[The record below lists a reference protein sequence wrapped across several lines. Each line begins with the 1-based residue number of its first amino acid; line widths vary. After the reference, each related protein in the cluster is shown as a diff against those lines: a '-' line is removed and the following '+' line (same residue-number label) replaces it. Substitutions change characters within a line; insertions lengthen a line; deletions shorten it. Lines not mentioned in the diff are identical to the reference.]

1 MRYTS
6 VMSVRER
13 LDGIG
18 LVGER
23 RALAVLIFAF
33 YFILYLLVAIA
44 DTSGWSRAFGGL
56 AATYGLAAFSLTAGW
71 FWARW
76 YASGIAWSG
85 VMMGVLALVMGGV
98 NGIFL
103 FFLGTHLFCVLG
115 LMGAKMAA
123 AYDQKPAW
131 REKYQ
136 LDEQGVIRVRRAVTR
151 AAAALPSLV
160 VWALA
165 PRSDAATAA
174 ITVAGALGLI
184 GLIRMRSFGPLLL
197 AGSAVGAAI
206 TALACKTCAPTLSI
220 AGATLRPTAW
230 IGLIAAVILFAASA
244 PFARPIVRYL
254 RRD

>member
-1 MRYTS
+1 
-6 VMSVRER
+6 MSVREK

-23 RALAVLIFAF
+23 RALAVLVFAF
-33 YFILYLLVAIA
+33 YFILYLLVALA
-44 DTSGWSRAFGGL
+44 DQSGWRRAFGGL

-85 VMMGVLALVMGGV
+85 VMMGILVLVMAGV

-103 FFLGTHLFCVLG
+103 FFLGTHLVCVLA
-115 LMGAKMAA
+115 LMGQKMAE
-123 AYDQKPAW
+123 AYDLKPAW
-131 REKYQ
+131 RDRYQ

-174 ITVAGALGLI
+174 VTIVGALGLI

-197 AGSAVGAAI
+197 GASAVGAAL
-206 TALACKTCAPTLSI
+206 TALTCKTCGPTLHL
-220 AGATLRPTAW
+220 AGTTMRPTAAL
-230 IGLIAAVILFAASA
+230 GLLAAVVLFAAFA
-244 PFARPIVRYL
+244 PFVRPIARYL

>member
-6 VMSVRER
+6 VMSLREK

-23 RALAVLIFAF
+23 RALAVLVFCF
-33 YFILYLLVAIA
+33 YFVLYLLVALA
-44 DTSGWSRAFGGL
+44 DQSGWGRAFGGL
-56 AATYGLAAFSLTAGW
+56 AATYGLAAFSLVAGW

-85 VMMGVLALVMGGV
+85 VMMGALALVMGGV

-103 FFLGTHLFCVLG
+103 FFLGTHVVCVLCLLG
-115 LMGAKMAA
+115 PRMADS
-123 AYDQKPAW
+123 YDLKPTW

-136 LDEQGVIRVRRAVTR
+136 MDEQGIIRVRRAVTR
-151 AAAALPSLV
+151 AAMALPSLV
-160 VWALA
+160 LWGLA
-165 PRSDAATAA
+165 PRSDAATWA
-174 ITVAGALGLI
+174 ITVAGAVGLL

-197 AGSAVGAAI
+197 GASAVGAAF
-206 TALACKTCAPTLSI
+206 AWLGCKTCAPTLSI

-230 IGLIAAVILFAASA
+230 LGLIAAAVLFAAFV
-244 PFARPIVRYL
+244 PFARPIARYL
-254 RRD
+254 RR